1 MNARLPRVLS
11 LSALFVLALGGCA
24 EPDEGLLASL
34 DARGEGL
41 HEQAFPAESGP
52 VREARLTV
60 NGVTDQ
66 FRYEVLHQRRIY
78 EGDIELGDDPDTTGA
93 SDEEPAIDDPTDD
106 VPADIANP
114 PPYVPEA
121 ISTEDG
127 AVEPELGTSVE
138 ALTARAAA
146 ALWPNGRVYYTIAR
160 GFPNRARVYN
170 AIRHWHAHSPI
181 RFVRRTTQSAYV
193 TFRTGSGCS
202 AEIGRT
208 GRRQYVRL
216 ASACTTGNTIHEIGH
231 TIGLWHEQSRTD
243 RGQHVRILWDNIE
256 PSQRHNFATY
266 AQQGFDGRNIGR
278 YDVNSIMHYGSTAF
292 SRNGRPTI
300 TTLSGGRITGQRA
313 KLSSR
318 DIAGVRAIYGR

>member
-1 MNARLPRVLS
+1 MRGPGTSPAQARCVNARLPRVLS

-24 EPDEGLLASL
+24 EPDDALLASL

-66 FRYEVLHQRRIY
+66 FRYEVLHQRRIF
-78 EGDIELGDDPDTTGA
+78 EGDIELGDET
-93 SDEEPAIDDPTDD
+93 
-106 VPADIANP
+106 ADIANP

-121 ISTEDG
+121 ISTDEG
-127 AVEPELGTSVE
+127 AVEPELGTTVE